1 MPDNKQNKKER
12 KNIMKVT
19 YAEGINA
26 ISGSTKQKNGVR
38 MVFTHRKTDKPGEG
52 RMYLRGP
59 KAYERKT
66 PYSDKEIIAHILFE
80 KRQAYVREL
89 MREKKLSK
97 KDAWKIAKEVVR
109 GPQANR

>member
-1 MPDNKQNKKER
+1 MPANKQNKKER
-12 KNIMKVT
+12 RKIMKVT
-19 YAEGINA
+19 YAEGIKA
-26 ISGSTKQKNGVR
+26 ISGSTRQKNGIR

-66 PYSDKEIIAHILFE
+66 PLSEQEIIARILFE

-89 MREKKLSK
+89 MREKKLTK
-97 KDAWKIAKEVVR
+97 KDAWAIAKEVVR
-109 GPQANR
+109 GPQAN

>member
-1 MPDNKQNKKER
+1 
-12 KNIMKVT
+12 MKVT
-19 YAEGINA
+19 YAEGIKA
-26 ISGSTKQKNGVR
+26 ISGSTRQNNGSR
-38 MVFTHRKTDKPGEG
+38 IVFTHRKTDKPGEG

-80 KRQAYVREL
+80 KRQAYVRDL
-89 MREKKLSK
+89 LREKPMTK
-97 KDAWKIAKEVVR
+97 KAAWKIAKEVVR